1 MGGTGND
8 PPVTPDSFFEAHV
21 DHVQTSEV
29 GSGIVV
35 HRLYR
40 SGPAADDRRAVLVTF
55 PPGSQWPGDD
65 VHDPGP
71 EDVYVVRGTFRGL
84 TGDGSV
90 HGPGTFL
97 HLAAGTSH
105 SPSTATGG
113 ELFVYYP
120 EG

>member
-1 MGGTGND
+1 M
-8 PPVTPDSFFEAHV
+8 TPDSFVEARV
-21 DHVQTSEV
+21 GDVERSEV
-29 GSGIVV
+29 GNGIVV

-40 SGPAADDRRAVLVTF
+40 SGPEADARRALLVAF
-55 PPGSQWPGDD
+55 PPGAQWPGED

-84 TGDGSV
+84 TGDSSV

-97 HLAAGTSH
+97 HLAAGTRH

-113 ELFVYYP
+113 ELFVHYP

>member
-1 MGGTGND
+1 M
-8 PPVTPDSFFEAHV
+8 TPDSFVEAHLDSVECV
-21 DHVQTSEV
+21 DV
-29 GSGIVV
+29 GNGILV

-40 SGPAADDRRAVLVTF
+40 SGLHPSARRALLVEF
-55 PPGSQWPGDD
+55 PPRSQWPGMD
-65 VHDPGP
+65 VHEPGP

-84 TGDGSV
+84 TTSDSI

-97 HLAAGTSH
+97 HLDAGTQH

-120 EG
+120 DG